1 MIYSEKYR
9 SVYIRF
15 GSKYY
20 SHLSAKLGQHF
31 RACSVSRRVRIFEH
45 SFAEDKAKIRSQ
57 YCMYCKDF

>member
-9 SVYIRF
+9 SGYISF

-31 RACSVSRRVRIFEH
+31 RCILKKSPLKCFLYSVDQRLVRI
-45 SFAEDKAKIRSQ
+45 SIKQ
-57 YCMYCKDF
+57 